1 LNNFLFGFQLKNI
14 NQYQKS
20 PIDTPKEPTNEEEME
35 EEEEEEG
42 DDDDEWNDM
51 DDGATV
57 TSEYIFSMDISKI
70 KIGLFVIA

>member
-1 LNNFLFGFQLKNI
+1 MKNT

-20 PIDTPKEPTNEEEME
+20 LIDTPKEPTNEEEM
-35 EEEEEEG
+35 EEEEEG

-70 KIGLFVIA
+70 KIGLFAIA